1 MTPIFSALPW
11 LKLASLFGAKDASL
25 RSSRPSANLMVGSEQ
40 LPKSRA
46 ACLLRRRSFRYLQAS
61 SWASLDEV
69 AGAVLLEN
77 GASAPDISSE
87 LREALP
93 VPIETAADKGLASD
107 AEDPAGASVPA
118 TAASIS
124 SAVASSTSRFWV
136 KMQPGS
142 SSRVL
147 QELPA
152 AVGSSTSPRA
162 KVPDLRAA

>member
-1 MTPIFSALPW
+1 MSSA
-11 LKLASLFGAKDASL
+11 
-25 RSSRPSANLMVGSEQ
+25 
-40 LPKSRA
+40 
-46 ACLLRRRSFRYLQAS
+46 
-61 SWASLDEV
+61 
-69 AGAVLLEN
+69 
-77 GASAPDISSE
+77 

-93 VPIETAADKGLASD
+93 VPIGASAEEVPED
-107 AEDPAGASVPA
+107 AAGASVPA
-118 TAASIS
+118 TAAPIS

-152 AVGSSTSPRA
+152 AVESSISPGA